1 MDAATAPPP
10 AAPRPLPDP
19 PVDWRPEPAPISVE
33 QYHAM
38 GEAGILTTED
48 RVELIEGIV
57 VGKPMKGPLHNFVVK
72 TLDSRLTGLAGTDH
86 HVRQEFPVVLPTS
99 EPEPDLAFVR
109 GNPSDF
115 RTANPSGADCLLVI
129 EVSDTTLGRDLF
141 KADAY
146 ASGGV
151 PRYWIVDLT
160 GRRLIVHSEPTA
172 DGYRSVVEADAA
184 EVTLPGGPLRVAVA
198 DLLAD

>member
-1 MDAATAPPP
+1 MSSVLTPTAPG
-10 AAPRPLPDP
+10 RPFTP
-19 PVDWRPEPAPISVE
+19 PVDLPPPEPARISVQ

-48 RVELIEGIV
+48 RVELIEGV
-57 VGKPMKGPLHNFVVK
+57 LVGKPMQGPTHVEVVEE
-72 TLDSRLTGLAGTDH
+72 LYEACRSRCPNDGY
-86 HVRQEFPVVLPTS
+86 VRQEKPVTLAES
-99 EPEPDLAFVR
+99 EPEPDIAVAKGRRQDYR
-109 GNPSDF
+109 G
-115 RTANPSGADCLLVI
+115 RHPSGGDCLLVI
-129 EVSDTTLGRDLF
+129 EVSDSTLGRDLF

-151 PRYWIVDLT
+151 PQYWIVDLA
-160 GRRLIVHSEPTA
+160 GGRLIVHSEPTA

-184 EVTLPGGPLRVAVA
+184 EVALPGGPLRVAVA